1 MGAGSTFGTVAN
13 ADSLDTPFFCQTCFC
28 HRLFCGQQSCA
39 AQHAATEQARGGRGY
54 FRIGSPWERATE
66 HPLETK
72 EAGSRPASDRS
83 FLKDEMGGSIIHV
96 AHAAVT
102 AGRLFLL
109 LLWQLGDEALGC
121 QEQTGD

>member
-1 MGAGSTFGTVAN
+1 MSGTVAN
-13 ADSLDTPFFCQTCFC
+13 GDFWDTPFFCQTRFC
-28 HRLFCGQQSCA
+28 HRLFCDRQSWA
-39 AQHAATEQARGGRGY
+39 AQHAPAEQARGGQGY
-54 FRIGSPWERATE
+54 FRVESPWERATA

-72 EAGSRPASDRS
+72 EAGTWPASDRS
-83 FLKDEMGGSIIHV
+83 LPKDDIGGSIIHV